1 MLFQFATILSSPIET
16 FITPSSLSRFS
27 HSLFAEITSLAT
39 ESRRMALPTPAAA
52 ETERKI
58 VASPR
63 AMMPNWRRR
72 IGSRSDEHTY
82 ELQSLMR
89 LSYVGLCLNK
99 ITL

>member
-63 AMMPNWRRR
+63 AMLPNWRRR
-72 IGSRSDEHTY
+72 IGS
-82 ELQSLMR
+82 
-89 LSYVGLCLNK
+89 
-99 ITL
+99 TLIIEFFPKQILHDPIRVEIGRENV